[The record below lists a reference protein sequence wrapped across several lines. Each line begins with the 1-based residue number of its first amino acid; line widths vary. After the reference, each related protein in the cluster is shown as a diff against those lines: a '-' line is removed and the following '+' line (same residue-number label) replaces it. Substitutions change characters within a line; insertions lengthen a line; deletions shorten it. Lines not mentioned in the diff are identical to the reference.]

1 MKKACGFVLAL
12 LLLFFGCRPKK
23 ESLYA
28 IGIFQINEAPTLNAV
43 RKGFVQALEENGLSD
58 GVNVRLLV
66 RIAMGDIPE
75 AQRIAR
81 EFAHRPVNMLVPFS
95 TPCLQAALHATKDIP
110 IVFSSV
116 ANPMLAGAG
125 RSFEDHLDH
134 VSGVSSGGPILE
146 SLVFIK
152 QVLPDIK
159 RIGTL
164 WTPSEL
170 NSEYYLD
177 LAREGAAELGME
189 VVAVPVENSSDVLHS
204 AQVLISKQIEA
215 IYQISDNTINAA
227 FEALGRV
234 AEENAIPLF
243 GGYPPHTRL
252 GAAAAMGWDFFDMG
266 FKAGQIAV
274 RIKNGE
280 HPGSIPFQ
288 SMDKVILHLNL
299 DAAQKQGI
307 HFPESVLE
315 RADEIIGTRQSLSSP
330 SWTP

>member
-1 MKKACGFVLAL
+1 MKKALGYGLVFL
-12 LLLFFGCRPKK
+12 LVFFGCRPKK

-28 IGIFQINEAPTLNAV
+28 IGIFQINEAPTLNEV
-43 RKGFVQALEENGLSD
+43 RKGFIHALEENGLSD
-58 GVNVRLLV
+58 GVNVRIFV

-81 EFAHRPVNMLVPFS
+81 EFVSQPVNLLVPLS
-95 TPCLQAALHATKDIP
+95 TPCLQAALHATNKIP

-125 RSFEDHLDH
+125 RSFEDHLDY
-134 VSGVSSGGPILE
+134 VCGVSSRGPILE
-146 SLVFIK
+146 SLAFIK
-152 QVLPDIK
+152 QVLPNVK
-159 RIGTL
+159 QIGTL

-177 LAREGAAELGME
+177 LAREGAAGLGME
-189 VVAVPVENSSDVLHS
+189 VVAVPVENSSDVLHA
-204 AQVLISKQIEA
+204 AQVLISKQIQA
-215 IYQISDNTINAA
+215 IYQISDNTINAS

-234 AEENAIPLF
+234 AEENAIPLI

-266 FKAGQIAV
+266 YKAGQIAV
-274 RIKNGE
+274 RVKNGE
-280 HPGSIPFQ
+280 RPGKIPFQ
-288 SMDKVILHLNL
+288 SMDKLILHLNL
-299 DAAQKQGI
+299 DAALKQGLR
-307 HFPESVLE
+307 FPENVLE
-315 RADEIIGTRQSLSSP
+315 KADEIIGTRQSLSSP

>member
-1 MKKACGFVLAL
+1 MKKALGFGLAL
-12 LLLFFGCRPKK
+12 ILFFFGCRPKT
-23 ESLYA
+23 ESLYT
-28 IGIFQINEAPTLNAV
+28 IGIFQINEAPNLNAV

-81 EFAHRPVNMLVPFS
+81 EFANRPVDMLVPLS

-125 RSFEDHLDH
+125 RSYEDHLDH
-134 VSGVSSGGPILE
+134 VCGVSSRGPIFE
-146 SLVFIK
+146 SLGFIK
-152 QVLPDIK
+152 QILPDVK

-177 LAREGAAELGME
+177 LAREGAADLGME
-189 VVAVPVENSSDVLHS
+189 VVAVPVENSSDVLHA
-204 AQVLISKQIEA
+204 AQVLVSKQIEA

-234 AEENAIPLF
+234 AEENAIPLI

-266 FKAGQIAV
+266 YKAGQIAV
-274 RIKNGE
+274 RVKNGE
-280 HPGSIPFQ
+280 RPGTIPFQ
-288 SMDKVILHLNL
+288 SMNKLILHLNL
-299 DAAQKQGI
+299 DAAHKQGLR
-307 HFPESVLE
+307 FPEDVLE
-315 RADEIIGTRQSLSSP
+315 RADEIIGARMSLSSP